1 VAREETT
8 GETDLRPNLAVLLGG
23 AAAIALVAGWSL
35 PGPAALAATGL
46 GVLMVAGADIDART
60 YLIPDLVSLG
70 ALAGGLL
77 VAFVL
82 APADPWA
89 SLAAAAVRAAA
100 TALCVFLVR
109 LGYGRLRGREGLGL
123 GDVKLAGAV
132 GAWLPLEAIPL
143 CVGLAAAGA
152 LACAALARLR
162 GEDVAATTRLPFGA
176 FLCPALWLVAYA
188 VMLSA

>member
-1 VAREETT
+1 MTQEETT
-8 GETDLRPNLAVLLGG
+8 GEADVRPNLAVLLGG
-23 AAAIALVAGWSL
+23 VAAVALVAGWSL
-35 PGPAALAATGL
+35 PGPAAVAATGL

-60 YLIPDLVSLG
+60 CLIPDLVSLG

-77 VAFVL
+77 VASVL
-82 APADPWA
+82 APADPLTG
-89 SLAAAAVRAAA
+89 LAAAAGRAAL

-109 LGYGRLRGREGLGL
+109 VGYGWLRGREGLGL

-143 CVGLAAAGA
+143 CIGLAALGA
-152 LACAALARLR
+152 LACVALARVR
-162 GEDVAATTRLPFGA
+162 GEDIAATTRLPFGA
-176 FLCPALWLVAYA
+176 FLCPALWLVTYA